1 MKLITDFF
9 IKPTQTSHK
18 KYEALRAIYVDGV
31 SAEQVAKK
39 FGYSIHTIYSM
50 CRDFST
56 RFKSNNVSA
65 QDFFYEAQPGPKKN
79 NQLDL
84 LRDEIIL
91 LRKQNHSIL
100 DIQSTLQ
107 AKGHEVSHVYIHELL
122 QKDGFAKLPK
132 RTALER
138 LHAKADK
145 LKAPQSR
152 SLNWTEDL
160 NKTYCSERGI
170 GVLPFLPL
178 MAEMGIHKWIED
190 AQYPETSE
198 INRLQSILSF
208 IALKL
213 SGHRRYHHDDLWAMD
228 RAYGLISALNV
239 LPKTT
244 TLSSYSSRV
253 KRDMNKS
260 FLKSMNSE
268 LKKRNLL
275 SGTFNMDFTA
285 IPHWG
290 DESIL
295 ENNWSG
301 KRNKALKSVLAGV
314 CQDQD
319 SGVLC
324 YADAELNKKNQNDFI
339 LEFVDFWKEDNS
351 AIKCLVFDSKFTIYE
366 NLEKLDSDKIKFIT
380 LRRRGAKL
388 EEETKAIPEN
398 QWQKVIVEGRSRK
411 RKKLLVHD
419 SEVTLNKKIQTK
431 FRQIIVTGNGHEKPS
446 FFITNDREKTTAQL
460 IRQYGKRWNVEK
472 SISEQIEFF
481 HLNSLSSSIVVKVD
495 FDLTMTVVAHNIYRA
510 FAQKLEGFSG
520 ETSFSL
526 NNKFFVNSGQFTI
539 EDKTI
544 KVDLKKKRHL
554 PILMESLAQFKDQKI
569 PWLGDRTIEF
579 NMWSKS

>member
-1 MKLITDFF
+1 MKVRSNSIS
-9 IKPTQTSHK
+9 SH
-18 KYEALRAIYVDGV
+18 Y
-31 SAEQVAKK
+31 
-39 FGYSIHTIYSM
+39 
-50 CRDFST
+50 
-56 RFKSNNVSA
+56 
-65 QDFFYEAQPGPKKN
+65 FFYEAPPGPKKN
-79 NQLDL
+79 DQLDL

-138 LHAKADK
+138 LHVNANK

-152 SLNWTEDL
+152 ALNWTADL
-160 NKTYCSERGI
+160 NKTFCSERGI

-178 MAEMGIHKWIED
+178 MADLGIHKWIEN
-190 AQYPETSE
+190 AQYPETTE

-208 IALKL
+208 VALKL

-239 LPKTT
+239 LPKTA

-253 KRDMNKS
+253 KSDMNKR
-260 FLKSMNSE
+260 FLKSMNNE
-268 LKKRNLL
+268 LKKRNLI

-301 KRNKALKSVLAGV
+301 KRSKALKSVLAGV
-314 CQDQD
+314 CQDQE

-324 YADAELNKKNQNDFI
+324 YADAELIKKNQNAFV
-339 LEFVDFWKEDNS
+339 LEFVDFWKEDKG
-351 AIKCLVFDSKFTIYE
+351 AINCLVFDSKFTIYE

-388 EEETKAIPEN
+388 EEETRAIPED
-398 QWQKVIVEGRSRK
+398 QWKKIIVAGRSRK
-411 RKKLLVHD
+411 RKKLRVHD
-419 SEVTLNKKIQTK
+419 SEVILNKKIQTK
-431 FRQIIVTGNGHEKPS
+431 FRQIIVTGNGHDKPS
-446 FFITNDREKTTAQL
+446 FFITNDREKTTSQL
-460 IRQYGKRWNVEK
+460 IRQYGKQWNIEK

-510 FAQKLEGFSG
+510 FAQKLEGFAE

-526 NNKFFVNSGQFTI
+526 NNKFFTNSGQFTI
-539 EDKTI
+539 EDKII

-554 PILMESLAQFKDQKI
+554 PILVEALAQFKDQKI